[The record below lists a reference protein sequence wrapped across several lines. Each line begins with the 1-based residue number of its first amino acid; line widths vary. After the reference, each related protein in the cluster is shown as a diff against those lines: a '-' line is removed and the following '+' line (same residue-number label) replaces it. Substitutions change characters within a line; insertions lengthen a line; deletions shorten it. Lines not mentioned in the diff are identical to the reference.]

1 MTGDAVI
8 RTGRVGV
15 GIIGAGNISTQYL
28 DNLTTFPDVNVVFIA
43 DIDPA
48 RAKEQ
53 AEKYGVPGSG
63 STDELLAHDDIEI
76 VVNLTIPAA
85 HVEVAML
92 ALAAGKHVWTEKP
105 FALDRQSGKA
115 LLAEAARRGLRV
127 STAPDTFLGAG
138 LQAGKRLIE
147 NGSIGA
153 PLTALALFQS
163 AGPEPWHPN
172 PDFFYVRGG
181 GPLFDMGP
189 YYLTTL
195 IQNLGPVKRVAATS
209 SVSKQSRV
217 IGSGGRAGEQIP
229 VEVATHISALIQFE
243 GGASA
248 QCIFSFQ
255 SSLPRTGL
263 VEFAGA
269 DGTLVFPDPNM
280 FEGDLQLWADGA
292 KEAQI
297 IPTTSAVGRGTGV
310 VELARAIRA
319 GVPERASGE
328 QGFHVLDVMVS
339 MIEAAESGEF
349 ATVESTVGAAVSLPE
364 DWDPRAATL

>member
-1 MTGDAVI
+1 MSG
-8 RTGRVGV
+8 GRVGV

-28 DNLTTFPDVNVVFIA
+28 DNLTTFPDVEVLFIA
-43 DIDPA
+43 DIDLA

-63 STDELLAHDDIEI
+63 TTEQLLAHDHIEI

-85 HVEVAML
+85 HVDVAML
-92 ALAAGKHVWTEKP
+92 ALAAGKNVWTEKP
-105 FALDRQSGKA
+105 FALDRESGKA
-115 LLAEAARRGLRV
+115 LLAEAARLGLRV

-138 LQAGKRLIE
+138 LQTGKRLIE
-147 NGSIGA
+147 SGRIGA
-153 PLTALALFQS
+153 PLTALALFQN

-172 PDFFYVRGG
+172 PDFYYVQGG

-189 YYLTTL
+189 YYITTL
-195 IQNLGPVKRVAATS
+195 VQNLGPVKRVAATS

-217 IGSGGRAGEQIP
+217 IGSGARAGVEIP

-255 SSLPRTGL
+255 SALPRTGL

-280 FEGDLQLWADGA
+280 FEGDLELWADAA

-297 IPTTSAVGRGTGV
+297 IPTTSTVGRGTGV

-319 GVPERASGE
+319 GVTERASGE
-328 QGFHVLDVMVS
+328 QGYHVLDVMVS

-349 ATVESTVGAAVSLPE
+349 VTVESTVGAAESLPE
-364 DWDPRAATL
+364 GWDPRAATL